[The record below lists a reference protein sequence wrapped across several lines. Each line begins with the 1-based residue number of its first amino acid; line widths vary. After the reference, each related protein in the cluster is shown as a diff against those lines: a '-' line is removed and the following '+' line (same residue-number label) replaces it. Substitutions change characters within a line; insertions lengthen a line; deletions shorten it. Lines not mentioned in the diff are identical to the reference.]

1 MTTYTGTPDND
12 SLTGSTGTDILYG
25 LEGNDTLDGGLG
37 TDRLIGGA
45 GDDTYLINGTSDAIV
60 ENVGEGEDS
69 VQVSLS
75 AAGTYAL
82 AANLEHA
89 TITNGLNV
97 NLTGN
102 ALHNVLQGG
111 AGSNLLNG
119 GAGDDDLHAGG
130 GKDTVDGGTGSDTL
144 FLSGNRADY
153 ALARPNA
160 TDTVFTGNG
169 ETIIVRNVETVQ
181 FADQRLTL
189 AETLANVVSDL
200 GDTLTGTADADIL
213 NGGKG
218 NDTMTGLEGDD
229 TYVVDNMADVIVET
243 ADGGN
248 DTVRVA
254 LASGTYQLGANVEYA
269 TVIGTG
275 AAGVKG
281 NELDNRLFGN
291 QTANRLE
298 GGAGNDLLDG
308 GLGNDQLIGGI
319 GDDTYVVN
327 AAGDIVTEGLN
338 AGHDVVQVQFTAAGT
353 YTLAAN
359 VEDAA
364 IFTDLNGVNL
374 TGNSSNNVLT
384 GAAGSNQLL
393 AGLGD
398 DMLIGGGG
406 GRDTL
411 DGGTGNDTAVFEGA
425 RADYTI
431 TRTIS
436 GATAST
442 VLTRTTDATEVITVR
457 GVETFQF
464 ADQAVALPD
473 LIARIPSD
481 LGDALLGTDGADT
494 LDGYKGNDTM
504 TGLAG
509 DDTYVVDAVGDQI
522 IETED
527 GGLDTALIRLA
538 TGTYVL
544 GSHVE
549 HGTVTGT
556 GAAGI
561 TANALANRL
570 TGNAAPNTLTGGA
583 GDDTL
588 DGGLGAD
595 RLAGGTGNDTYV
607 INTST
612 DVVTEAASEGDDTVQ
627 VAFTAAGA
635 YALTANVERATIAP
649 STTFLA
655 ISLTGNSQDNT
666 LIGSWSNN
674 VLRGG
679 LGNDTLVGIWGR
691 DTIDGGADEDTLI
704 LPGSWRDYTITRTTS
719 DMVFTRNN
727 VWGQAEVAIARNV
740 ETFEFADGSLRWEDI
755 STMIPSDAND
765 RLIGTELSDRIS
777 GGKGNDTLLGLEG
790 NDILDGGAGIDSM
803 VGGAGNDTYSV
814 DALGD
819 DIVEG
824 ESEGTDTALIALAS
838 GTYHLGDQIENGT
851 VTGLNSVSLAGNG
864 LANILVGNDGDNQLT
879 GSAGNDT
886 LEGSHGNDTLDGG
899 LGNDA
904 MTGGPGHDHYFVD
917 SIYDQVTE
925 EDYFNPD
932 SSDVD
937 TVIVALASGSF
948 QLSMGV
954 ENGEIIGNGAV
965 NLTGNRA
972 NNTLIGND
980 FSNLLAGD
988 YGDDVLY
995 GHGGDDTLE
1004 GGGWSALHADTL
1016 HGGTGNDTYL
1026 VKTPNDQVIEDVGA
1040 GTDTVIIIDDSFYPI
1055 SFVLGDNVENGRV
1068 ATNSGT
1074 NIRGNSLNNV
1084 LRGGGWESHLS
1095 GEDGNDTLAGGGYL
1109 IGGNG
1114 SDTFVFDQLDTT
1126 CDNIAD
1132 FESGS
1137 DQIWLDTAAFM
1148 QLSPGDSVDL
1158 VTNTHL
1164 RYNAGTGY
1172 VQYDTD
1178 GFGVGLDASNII
1190 QLGVNT
1196 NLAASD
1202 IVLF

>member
-82 AANLEHA
+82 AANLEQA

-97 NLTGN
+97 SLTGN

-111 AGSNLLNG
+111 AGNNLLNG

-169 ETIIVRNVETVQ
+169 ETITVRNVETVQ

-200 GDTLTGTADADIL
+200 GDTLTGTADADML

-218 NDTMTGLEGDD
+218 NDTMTGQEGDD
-229 TYVVDNMADVIVET
+229 TYVVDSMADVIVET

-327 AAGDIVTEGLN
+327 AAGDIVTEGLD

-359 VEDAA
+359 IEDAA
-364 IFTDLNGVNL
+364 IFTDLNGVHL

-393 AGLGD
+393 GGLGD
-398 DMLIGGGG
+398 DVLIGGG

-436 GATAST
+436 GATVST
-442 VLTRTTDATEVITVR
+442 VITRTTDATEVITVR

-509 DDTYVVDAVGDQI
+509 DDTYLVDAVGDQI
-522 IETED
+522 IETE
-527 GGLDTALIRLA
+527 GGGTDTALITLA
-538 TGTYVL
+538 TGTYTL
-544 GSHVE
+544 GAHVE
-549 HGTVTGT
+549 RGTLAGT

-561 TANALANRL
+561 TGNALANRL
-570 TGNAAPNTLTGGA
+570 TGNAAGNALTGGA

-595 RLAGGTGNDTYV
+595 KLAGGVGNDTYI
-607 INTST
+607 INTAT
-612 DVVTEAASEGDDTVQ
+612 DAVTEASGEGDDTVQ
-627 VAFTAAGA
+627 VAFTAAGTYVLA
-635 YALTANVERATIAP
+635 ANVERATLSFRADLFFTD
-649 STTFLA
+649 SVLA
-655 ISLTGNSQDNT
+655 INLTGNTQDNT
-666 LIGSWSNN
+666 LIGGSGNN
-674 VLRGG
+674 VLSGG
-679 LGNDTLVGIWGR
+679 LGNDTLVGNRGR
-691 DTIDGGADEDTLI
+691 DTVDGGAGEDTLV
-704 LPGSWRDYTITRTTS
+704 LSGSWHDYTITRTAT
-719 DMVFTRNN
+719 DTVFTF
-727 VWGQAEVAIARNV
+727 GTEVVTARNV
-740 ETFEFADGSLRWEDI
+740 ETFRFADASMRWEDI
-755 STMIPSDAND
+755 TTTVSSDAND
-765 RLIGTELSDRIS
+765 RLVGTDYADRLS
-777 GGKGNDTLLGLEG
+777 GGKGNDTLLGLAG
-790 NDILDGGAGIDSM
+790 DDTLDGGVGIDSM

-814 DALGD
+814 DAPD
-819 DIVEG
+819 DKIVES
-824 ESEGTDTALIALAS
+824 EAEGTDTALVALPS
-838 GTYHLGDQIENGT
+838 GSYQLGNHVDNGIL
-851 VTGLNSVSLAGNG
+851 TGMGAVALAGND
-864 LANILVGNDGDNQLT
+864 LANSLSGNDADNQIT
-879 GSAGNDT
+879 GGAGNDSIS
-886 LEGSHGNDTLDGG
+886 GNDGNDTLDGG
-899 LGNDA
+899 LGDDVMYGGLGNDR
-904 MTGGPGHDHYFVD
+904 YVVD
-917 SIYDQVTE
+917 SAGDQVTE
-925 EDYFNPD
+925 TYNFSFGFPIGGT
-932 SSDVD
+932 D
-937 TVIVALASGSF
+937 TVLVALASGSF
-948 QLSMGV
+948 QLSDGV
-954 ENGEIIGNGAV
+954 ENGEIVGDGAV
-965 NLTGNRA
+965 NLVGNTA
-972 NNTLIGND
+972 ANTLIGNAS
-980 FSNLLAGD
+980 SNQLSGG
-988 YGDDVLY
+988 YGSDVLY
-995 GHGGDDTLE
+995 GHGGDDTLD
-1004 GGGWSALHADTL
+1004 GGINEDAL
-1016 HGGTGNDTYL
+1016 HGGTGNDMYF
-1026 VKTPNDQVIEDVGA
+1026 VDQQYDEVLEDAGG
-1040 GTDTVIIIDDSFYPI
+1040 GTDTVIIASDTY
-1055 SFVLGDNVENGRV
+1055 VLSDNVENGMG
-1068 ATNSGT
+1068 APTDTDGT
-1074 NIRGNSLNNV
+1074 YIVGNALNNV
-1084 LRGGGWESHLS
+1084 LTGGAWSDALS
-1095 GEDGNDTLAGGGYL
+1095 GEDGNDTLIGGAYVDFL
-1109 IGGNG
+1109 TGGNG
-1114 SDTFVFDQLDTT
+1114 SDIFVFDQLDIY
-1126 CDNIAD
+1126 DYLAD

-1137 DQIWLDTAAFM
+1137 DQLWLDTATFT
-1148 QLSPGDSVDL
+1148 QLTAGDTVDL
-1158 VTNTHL
+1158 ATDTHL
-1164 RYNAGTGY
+1164 RYNAATGY
-1172 VQYDTD
+1172 VQYDAD
-1178 GFGVGLDASNII
+1178 GFGAGNAALNII
-1190 QLGVNT
+1190 FVGVNT
-1196 NLAASD
+1196 SLTGSD

>member
-97 NLTGN
+97 SLTGN

-111 AGSNLLNG
+111 AGNNLLNG

-169 ETIIVRNVETVQ
+169 ETITVRNVETVQ

-200 GDTLTGTADADIL
+200 GDTLTGTADADML

-218 NDTMTGLEGDD
+218 NDTMTGLEDDD
-229 TYVVDNMADVIVET
+229 TYVVDSMADVIVET

-319 GDDTYVVN
+319 GNDTYVVN
-327 AAGDIVTEGLN
+327 AAGDIVTEGLD

-359 VEDAA
+359 IEDAA
-364 IFTDLNGVNL
+364 IFTDLNGVHL

-393 AGLGD
+393 GGLGD
-398 DMLIGGGG
+398 DVLIGGG

-411 DGGTGNDTAVFEGA
+411 DGGTDNDTAVFEGA

-509 DDTYVVDAVGDQI
+509 DDTYLVDAVGDQI
-522 IETED
+522 IETE
-527 GGLDTALIRLA
+527 GGGTDTALITLA
-538 TGTYVL
+538 TGTYTL
-544 GSHVE
+544 GAHVE
-549 HGTVTGT
+549 RGTVVGT

-561 TANALANRL
+561 TGNALANSL
-570 TGNAAPNTLTGGA
+570 TGNAAANALTGGA
-583 GDDTL
+583 GKDTL

-595 RLAGGTGNDTYV
+595 RLAGGTGDDTYIV
-607 INTST
+607 NTST
-612 DVVTEAASEGDDTVQ
+612 DMVTEAGGEGDDAVQ
-627 VAFTAAGA
+627 VAFTAAGTYVLA
-635 YALTANVERATIAP
+635 ANVERATIAP
-649 STTFLA
+649 AAGVLA
-655 ISLTGNSQDNT
+655 INLTGNSQ
-666 LIGSWSNN
+666 NN
-674 VLRGG
+674 VLIGGSSSNVISGG
-679 LGNDTLVGIWGR
+679 LGNDTITGKGGR
-691 DTIDGGADEDTLI
+691 DTVDGGAGEDTLV
-704 LPGSWRDYTITRTTS
+704 LAGNRDDYTITSATTANGTVYTITHWLALS
-719 DMVFTRNN
+719 VF
-727 VWGQAEVAIARNV
+727 GSAAEVVTVRNV
-740 ETFEFADGSLRWEDI
+740 ETFQFADATLQREDI
-755 STMIPSDAND
+755 IRPRPTDGND
-765 RLIGTELSDRIS
+765 LLVGTLYADPLS
-777 GGKGNDTLLGLEG
+777 GGKGDDTLVGLAGDDTLWGGEG
-790 NDILDGGAGIDSM
+790 ADSM
-803 VGGAGNDTYSV
+803 VGGAGDDIYHMDS
-814 DALGD
+814 LGD
-819 DIVEG
+819 EVVEG
-824 ESEGTDTALIALAS
+824 ESEGTDTVMFELLLD
-838 GTYHLGDQIENGT
+838 TYQLGDHIENGAVSVVGMDT
-851 VTGLNSVSLAGNG
+851 VALVGNG
-864 LANILVGNDGDNQLT
+864 LANTLQGNMANDLIKG
-879 GSAGNDT
+879 GAGNDA
-886 LEGSHGNDTLDGG
+886 LYGGDGNDTLDGG
-899 LGNDA
+899 LGDDA
-904 MTGGPGHDHYFVD
+904 MHGGIGDDRYLVD
-917 SIYDQVTE
+917 SARDQITE
-925 EDYFNPD
+925 SDYYGFIRGGT
-932 SSDVD
+932 D
-937 TVIVALASGSF
+937 TVVVALASGSY
-948 QLSMGV
+948 QLSDAV
-954 ENGEIIGNGAV
+954 ENAEILGDGPV
-965 NLTGNRA
+965 NLVGNSSH
-972 NNTLIGND
+972 NTLIGNA
-980 FSNLLAGD
+980 SGNQISGD
-988 YGDDVLY
+988 YGYDTLY
-995 GHGGDDTLE
+995 GLGGDDTLD
-1004 GGGWSALHADTL
+1004 GGAYGDVL

-1026 VKTPNDQVIEDVGA
+1026 VERQDLVVENVDA
-1040 GTDTVIIIDDSFYPI
+1040 GTDTVIISGGAFQIY
-1055 SFVLGDNVENGRV
+1055 VLSDNVENGLV
-1068 ATNSGT
+1068 VPGGIEDTS
-1074 NIRGNSLNNV
+1074 IEGNELNNV
-1084 LRGGGWESHLS
+1084 VTGGSGRDTLS
-1095 GEDGNDTLAGGGYL
+1095 GQGGNDTLTGGGS
-1109 IGGNG
+1109 N
-1114 SDTFVFDQLDTT
+1114 DTFVFEQLDAY
-1126 CDNIAD
+1126 DNIAD

-1137 DQIWLDTAAFM
+1137 DKIWLDTAAFT
-1148 QLSPGDSVDL
+1148 QLTAGDNVDL
-1158 VTNTHL
+1158 ATNTYL
-1164 RYNAGTGY
+1164 RYNAGTGL
-1172 VQYDTD
+1172 VQYDAD
-1178 GFGVGLDASNII
+1178 GFGAGNAALNII
-1190 QLGVNT
+1190 FVGVNT
-1196 NLAASD
+1196 SLTGSD